1 MIQMQTNLTV
11 ADNSGAKYV
20 RCIKVLG
27 GSKHMI
33 ARVSDVIV
41 VSITSVMPGSKV
53 KKGQVAKG
61 VIVRTKSKIHRLDGS
76 YIAFDDNALVLV
88 GKDGEPIATRVSG
101 PIAREV
107 RHKGFLKIASLAG
120 EVL

>member
-76 YIAFDDNALVLV
+76 YIAFDDNAFW
-88 GKDGEPIATRVSG
+88 
-101 PIAREV
+101 
-107 RHKGFLKIASLAG
+107 HKFC
-120 EVL
+120 